1 MKRRDFIEVA
11 GRGSLGVGAMAAG
24 VLPMSL
30 LSGCNVPLPEL
41 GFTGWTW
48 VHGNA
53 DRTEAEWRAR
63 FGALREA
70 GFGGVLVNGGN
81 TELVSGAA
89 RAEGLTFHRW
99 IWILNRNNDQRV
111 QEEHPEWFTIS
122 RNGES
127 SLTQS
132 PYVGYYKWLCPSRA
146 PVREYLRNEI
156 AAVAADEAVNGVHLD
171 YIRHCDVILPRGLWE
186 TYDLVQDVEL
196 AEFDFCYCEVCR
208 EQFEAQTG
216 RDPFTMDDPPS
227 DQEWVRF
234 RWDSVT
240 RLVRELAEVTHNAG
254 KPISAAV
261 FPTPRIA
268 RTLVRQSWDEWPL
281 DMVFPMLYHSFYL
294 EDIDWVGDRV
304 AEGVEALS
312 GRGIDLRSG
321 LYLPDL
327 DPEGL
332 ARAIQIAHQNG
343 AVGFSTF
350 EMNGLTDEHLSAVRR
365 VVDEIR
371 ASQR

>member
-1 MKRRDFIEVA
+1 MKRRDFLELS
-11 GRGSLGVGAMAAG
+11 GRGTLGMGAIAAG
-24 VLPMSL
+24 VLPTSL
-30 LSGCNVPLPEL
+30 LSSCMAPHPEL

-53 DRTEAEWRAR
+53 QRTPDEWRAR
-63 FGALREA
+63 FSQLRNA
-70 GFGGVLVNGGN
+70 GFGGVLVNGGD
-81 TELVSGAA
+81 TQLVSEAA
-89 RAEGLTFHRW
+89 HAEGLTFHRW
-99 IWILNRNNDQRV
+99 QWILNRNNDQAV
-111 QEEHPEWFTIS
+111 QQEHPEWFTIS

-127 SLTQS
+127 SLTHS

-146 PVREYLRNEI
+146 PVREYLRSEI
-156 AAVAADEAVNGVHLD
+156 AGIAADENIDGVHLD

-186 TYDLVQDVEL
+186 TYDLIQDVEL
-196 AEFDFCYCEVCR
+196 PEFDFCYCEVCR
-208 EQFEAQTG
+208 EQFEAQTD

-227 DQEWVRF
+227 DEEWVRF
-234 RWDSVT
+234 RWDGVT
-240 RLVRELAEVTHNAG
+240 RLVTELADAVHQER

-261 FPTPRIA
+261 FPTPTIA

-294 EDIDWVGDRV
+294 EDIQWMGRGV

-312 GRGIDLRSG
+312 DRGTDIRAG
-321 LYLPDL
+321 LYLPDVN
-327 DPEGL
+327 PQEL
-332 ARAIQIAHQNG
+332 ARAIRVAHQNG

-350 EMNGLTDEHLSAVRR
+350 EMNGLTDEHLAAVTQ

-371 ASQR
+371 AG